1 MHKEVNVIIS
11 QLQEMVLFTEWEE
24 VKIAILQLDNEE

>member
-1 MHKEVNVIIS
+1 MHKEVNVVIS
-11 QLQEMVLFTEWEE
+11 QLQEMVLFTEWE